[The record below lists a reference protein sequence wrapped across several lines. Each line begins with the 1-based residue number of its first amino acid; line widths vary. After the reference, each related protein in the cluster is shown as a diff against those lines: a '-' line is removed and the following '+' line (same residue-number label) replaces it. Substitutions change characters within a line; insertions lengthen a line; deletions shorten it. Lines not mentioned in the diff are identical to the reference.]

1 MGKQVENSSAYQD
14 RLDYEKKLKKIREN
28 LATLRY
34 IDLQRT
40 CIIRG
45 IDFDHLVNCDIGGL
59 HTWVI
64 NHWEDPIIQ
73 DRLHQ
78 FDQWRMD
85 KMKEIGKEGEPFIR
99 LGFIG
104 EENEETGDIEINKP
118 KRISKP
124 VNPKRERDNETGI
137 FKGTKK
143 ALTFQCIK
151 EGKTV
156 EETIQIV
163 MAQFP
168 DAKDKSIKIWVKKA
182 AKTLN
187 S

>member
-1 MGKQVENSSAYQD
+1 MGKQIEKTSAYQD
-14 RLDYEKKLKKIREN
+14 RLDYEKTLKKIRES
-28 LATLRY
+28 LATMRY
-34 IDLQRT
+34 IDLQRA

-64 NHWEDPIIQ
+64 NHWGDPIIE

-99 LGFIG
+99 LGFMG
-104 EENEETGDIEINKP
+104 EENEETGDIDINKP
-118 KRISKP
+118 KRINKP
-124 VNPKRERDNETGI
+124 LKDKRERDDATGI

-151 EGKTV
+151 EGKTI
-156 EETIQIV
+156 EDTIATVI
-163 MAQFP
+163 AQFP
-168 DAKDKSIKIWVKKA
+168 DAKDKSIKIWAKKA
-182 AKTLN
+182 NKKLN
-187 S
+187 P